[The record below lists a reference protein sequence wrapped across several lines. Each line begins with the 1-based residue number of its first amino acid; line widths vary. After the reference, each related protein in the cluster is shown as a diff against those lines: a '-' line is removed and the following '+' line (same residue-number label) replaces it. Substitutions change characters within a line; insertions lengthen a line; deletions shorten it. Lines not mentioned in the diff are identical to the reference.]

1 MLGTRRTDRL
11 ETVVAEI
18 KAKGG
23 EAIAVAMDVA
33 DKAPT
38 IAALDAAEAAFG
50 PVDSVSPMPEWAR
63 QGINVNSV
71 LPGYILIEIN
81 SG

>member
-38 IAALDAAEAAFG
+38 ITALDAAEAAFG
-50 PVDSVSPMPEWAR
+50 PVDSVSPMPEGAR